1 MVVGEEGVGDKEIG
15 EVRLVAT
22 MIGKRE
28 EELVDEC
35 KLPDDV

>member
-15 EVRLVAT
+15 EVRFESM

-28 EELVDEC
+28 EE
-35 KLPDDV
+35 